1 MMKTLIIPFFQSEK
15 VVKDVVDFLL
25 NHYLNDNDI
34 EFIFVNDGSTDGT
47 YDILLSYSDPRI
59 KVINNSKNM
68 GKGYAIKQGYLH
80 SKGDR
85 IVFTD
90 DDIPYGIDV
99 VDLMFKDLNFVKVV
113 IGKRK
118 FNSGIIR
125 RFIHYI
131 SKVIVFFSFGFD
143 QIDTQC
149 GVKGV
154 VKNVCKKYTEKSIV
168 NSFGFD
174 VEFLYYCYLNKIPV
188 FERKV
193 YQTNQTESTIKI
205 KDLFFI
211 LKDLVKVKKNT
222 KKYIEK

>member
-1 MMKTLIIPFFQSEK
+1 MKTLIIPFFQSEK
-15 VVKDVVDFLL
+15 IVKNVVDFLL
-25 NHYLNDNDI
+25 NHYKDDNDI
-34 EFIFVNDGSTDGT
+34 EFIFVNDGSLDKT

-59 KVINNSKNM
+59 KIINNTRNM
-68 GKGYAIKQGYLH
+68 GKGHAIKQGYLQA
-80 SKGDR
+80 KGDR
-85 IVFTD
+85 VVFTD
-90 DDIPYGIDV
+90 DDIPYGIEI

-118 FNSGIIR
+118 FNSGLIR
-125 RFIHYI
+125 RFVHYI
-131 SKVIVFFSFGFD
+131 SKIIVFFSFGFD

-149 GVKGV
+149 GVKGAI
-154 VKNVCKKYTEKSIV
+154 KNVCKKYAEKSII

-188 FERKV
+188 LERKV
-193 YQTNQTESTIKI
+193 CQKNYTESTIKI
-205 KDLFFI
+205 KDLIFI

>member
-1 MMKTLIIPFFQSEK
+1 MKTLVIPFFQSEK
-15 VVKDVVDFLL
+15 TVKKTVDLLL
-25 NHYLNDNDI
+25 NHYFNDNDI
-34 EFIFVNDGSTDGT
+34 EFIFVNDGSTDKT
-47 YDILLSYSDPRI
+47 HDILVSYPDPRI
-59 KVINNSKNM
+59 KIINNPTNM
-68 GKGYAIKQGYLH
+68 GKGYAIKQGYMQA
-80 SKGDR
+80 KGDR

-90 DDIPYGIDV
+90 DDIPYGIDI

-125 RFIHYI
+125 RFVHYI
-131 SKVIVFFSFGFD
+131 SKLIVFFSFGFD

-149 GVKGV
+149 GVKGA
-154 VKNVCKKYTEKSIV
+154 VKNVCKKYAEKSIV

-174 VEFLYYCYLNKIPV
+174 VEFLYYCYLNKISV
-188 FERKV
+188 LERKV
-193 YQTNQTESTIKI
+193 CQTNHTESTIKI